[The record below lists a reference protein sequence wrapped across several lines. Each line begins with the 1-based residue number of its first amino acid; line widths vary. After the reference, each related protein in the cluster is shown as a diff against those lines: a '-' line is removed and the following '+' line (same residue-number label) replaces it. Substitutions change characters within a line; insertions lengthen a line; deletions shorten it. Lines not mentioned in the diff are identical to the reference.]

1 MSKSKPVISA
11 SNLSKS
17 FGRITAVDNI
27 SFKIYKGEIVGIL
40 GPNGAGKTT
49 TIRIITGLLESER
62 EAEIKIFAQD
72 LNKNLIKSKTN
83 FGIVP
88 EISNAYTDFT
98 VWRNLEFTGKIYG
111 LSKKQVE
118 TRAKRLLK
126 QFDLYDKINAKTKTL
141 SKGLKQRL
149 NFCLALLHDP
159 PILILDEPTSGLD
172 PISVSIMR
180 DKILQMKEQGK
191 TILITTHDMQEA
203 QNICDRV
210 LIMNKGKIIE
220 DADPNMLRK
229 NFNQKST
236 INFQIKE
243 DLPSGL
249 KKELESLF
257 DDITMKK
264 DYYEFLSDIPLEDI
278 SLLNRFIKEHEIDIT
293 NLQIKQASLEEVF
306 INLIKKTK
314 EGS

>member
-180 DKILQMKEQGK
+180 NRILQMKEQGK